1 MDRLSCLP
9 TELLRQILTWSSVHD
24 LSSIRMTSKRLAL
37 LADHPSHWRHLQLT
51 APSNNSS
58 STSNLWKLEDLQLLI
73 GPHRQLIESIHIEGV
88 RDNVVRYILSHCVN
102 LTDLTLYGW
111 VTLSDHA
118 FKSARLAPKLQ
129 RLILKG
135 TSDQINYTALDA
147 TTLASLL
154 IQCPLREVSLDGQVH
169 IHAQTLLT
177 ELRKHTHHLDT
188 PASSSS
194 LVIKSP
200 ESLSSSLPASSVST
214 FNKNRLGS
222 RRSPLQLQQLTMATR
237 RTWSN
242 EHVMALF
249 DICPSLHHVCL
260 CPADGFDLTQ
270 TKDYGSTTITQGWS
284 SFSFCPLYPLP
295 LSVLY
300 IALITC
306 IFFRYTPTLFS
317 LLYQ

>member
-9 TELLRQILTWSSVHD
+9 TELLRQVLTYSSVHD
-24 LSSIRMTSKRLAL
+24 LSRIRLTSKRLAL
-37 LADHPSHWRHLQLT
+37 LADHPSHWRHVQLT
-51 APSNNSS
+51 APYNHSGSS
-58 STSNLWKLEDLQLLI
+58 SDLWKLDDLQLLL

-118 FKSARLAPKLQ
+118 FKSARLAPKLR
-129 RLILKG
+129 RLILKC
-135 TSDQINYTALDA
+135 TPDQINYTALDA

-154 IQCPLREVSLDGQVH
+154 IQCPLREVSLDCQVH

-177 ELRKHTHHLDT
+177 ELRKHTQHLDMS
-188 PASSSS
+188 ASSSS

-200 ESLSSSLPASSVST
+200 GSLSTSSSDSTVST
-214 FNKNRLGS
+214 FSKNRLGS
-222 RRSPLQLQQLTMATR
+222 RRSPLQLQHLTMATR

-270 TKDYGSTTITQGWS
+270 TKDHASTTTTQ
-284 SFSFCPLYPLP
+284 
-295 LSVLY
+295 
-300 IALITC
+300 A
-306 IFFRYTPTLFS
+306 
-317 LLYQ
+317 